1 MCVDC
6 PRWPVLFSPADHLP
20 TTLKSPSSRPRQGY
34 NWALKNRVMCS
45 ELQTENACL
54 NKSWWHISP
63 SPVVLAGHS
72 WAAVTDKHWQTHRR
86 AQINRNTGKKDVYI
100 WVSNHVLW
108 GKCYLLCVCESAGYS
123 KKKPKKKTILTD
135 LCGIWWKVRPRNNWL
150 VCWCISRSNG
160 ATKCPITKH
169 FNCWH
174 ITPELWGVEAKV
186 FFFCLRTHLS
196 VSAMAEPIPQFFG
209 NQFSHK
215 CLHEF
220 WLVFHNI
227 WYNRHLNE
235 THKKL
240 FIGYF

>member
-1 MCVDC
+1 MSVKDKQPAFGLQPLKHLKPQDHIQICTDLVPKNKAPLKSAWLPPEPVQQSSGR
-6 PRWPVLFSPADHLP
+6 PRFESKSLARSWDNVCWLSEMTRPIFPRGPPRHFP

-108 GKCYLLCVCESAGYS
+108 GKCYLLCVYESAGY
-123 KKKPKKKTILTD
+123 KKKINK
-135 LCGIWWKVRPRNNWL
+135 
-150 VCWCISRSNG
+150 
-160 ATKCPITKH
+160 
-169 FNCWH
+169 
-174 ITPELWGVEAKV
+174 
-186 FFFCLRTHLS
+186 
-196 VSAMAEPIPQFFG
+196 
-209 NQFSHK
+209 
-215 CLHEF
+215 
-220 WLVFHNI
+220 
-227 WYNRHLNE
+227 
-235 THKKL
+235 
-240 FIGYF
+240 